1 MIKHYSYRMFQ
12 SLFSNIRLAYSRAG
26 WGPQTFF
33 LTHGN
38 QPPSLSGVHGLKDY
52 LCSAHLHGSFDG
64 RIYSL
69 EHFHKS
75 KFVQQRTQ
83 EGGHYR
89 GNPWNHEL
97 LTVRGVDYRASKKM
111 FWGVIPVYWP
121 LKLWCSCSYLTLL
134 SHVFSLGAPISAC
147 ANKNFLLCLQNWI
160 KIGIFRT
167 VVKCIKSIPAPLS
180 SGHVLQMQTFE
191 LLKYFSIK
199 LNTAASNNNF
209 RHFTESIE
217 KL

>member
-1 MIKHYSYRMFQ
+1 MKLRSSSKLWNF
-12 SLFSNIRLAYSRAG
+12 AKSR
-26 WGPQTFF
+26 WQ
-33 LTHGN
+33 L
-38 QPPSLSGVHGLKDY
+38 
-52 LCSAHLHGSFDG
+52 
-64 RIYSL
+64 
-69 EHFHKS
+69 
-75 KFVQQRTQ
+75 
-83 EGGHYR
+83 YR
-89 GNPWNHEL
+89 GMTLGTSSLKHSTVTRKRGDAAAGRLVTPGHDVCPQHHTLNIQHPL
-97 LTVRGVDYRASKKM
+97 LFTGLS
-111 FWGVIPVYWP
+111 ILTWP

-167 VVKCIKSIPAPLS
+167 VVKCIKSIPALLS

>member
-1 MIKHYSYRMFQ
+1 MLIRH
-12 SLFSNIRLAYSRAG
+12 SNTVKLGPSPKLWNFAKSR
-26 WGPQTFF
+26 W
-33 LTHGN
+33 
-38 QPPSLSGVHGLKDY
+38 
-52 LCSAHLHGSFDG
+52 HL
-64 RIYSL
+64 
-69 EHFHKS
+69 
-75 KFVQQRTQ
+75 
-83 EGGHYR
+83 YR
-89 GNPWNHEL
+89 GMTLGTSSLKHSTLTRKRGAAAAGRLVTPGHDVCTAAAGVPSPSRQHHTFNIQHL
-97 LTVRGVDYRASKKM
+97 LPFTGL
-111 FWGVIPVYWP
+111 IILTWP
-121 LKLWCSCSYLTLL
+121 LKLWHMTTMFLLLFDFTSPCPQLRCSIL
-134 SHVFSLGAPISAC
+134 AC

-160 KIGIFRT
+160 KIGIFWT

>member
-1 MIKHYSYRMFQ
+1 MKLGSSSKLWNF
-12 SLFSNIRLAYSRAG
+12 AKSR
-26 WGPQTFF
+26 WQ
-33 LTHGN
+33 L
-38 QPPSLSGVHGLKDY
+38 
-52 LCSAHLHGSFDG
+52 
-64 RIYSL
+64 
-69 EHFHKS
+69 
-75 KFVQQRTQ
+75 
-83 EGGHYR
+83 YR
-89 GNPWNHEL
+89 GMTLGTSSLKHST
-97 LTVRGVDYRASKKM
+97 LTRKRGAAAAGRLVTPGHDVCPQSQPAPHSQHSASSALHWTQHLNLATQTKM
-111 FWGVIPVYWP
+111 FLFLFNFTITC
-121 LKLWCSCSYLTLL
+121 L
-134 SHVFSLGAPISAC
+134 SLGDPISAC

>member
-1 MIKHYSYRMFQ
+1 MKLGPSSKLWILRSPVDSSTGAWHSGHLHWNTRHWRG
-12 SLFSNIRLAYSRAG
+12 SEEPRPRAG
-26 WGPQTFF
+26 WWHQDTMSVPSPSQHHTLNIQHPLLFTGLSI
-33 LTHGN
+33 LT
-38 QPPSLSGVHGLKDY
+38 
-52 LCSAHLHGSFDG
+52 
-64 RIYSL
+64 
-69 EHFHKS
+69 
-75 KFVQQRTQ
+75 
-83 EGGHYR
+83 
-89 GNPWNHEL
+89 
-97 LTVRGVDYRASKKM
+97 
-111 FWGVIPVYWP
+111 WP